1 MYVRTRRSGVRDLT
15 SLLVVGTSLPINF
28 IFIHVLLKNELKA
41 AVPLATIEVGIR
53 TWAIDIHIHITI
65 RLKSTCMT

>member
-1 MYVRTRRSGVRDLT
+1 MRTRRSGVRDLT

-53 TWAIDIHIHITI
+53 TWAIDIYIHITI